1 MTQPALGGAQ
11 CCGEQRGA
19 EPSFASRSAFLEEFA
34 AKRRGL
40 LGTSQENLRNARDR
54 SATPKTRQ
62 RAPPAALVPPRQ
74 PCPFIPYGCQK
85 RPVMTY
91 GTKRSTTFGRGPA
104 HSRESGLGVDQRPLA
119 CLSPSFSPH
128 SPPSSS
134 HSPFSCHGQKNSF
147 LPGENMVSPGTLDQK
162 QSLIPSLLSSSRLGN
177 RHHGRPGRQ
186 KEDSTLSARR
196 FDFPC
201 SDTCLILTRF
211 GP

>member
-1 MTQPALGGAQ
+1 MSSHDLKDGFSHRAGKEKQKLASLRVRHPESMTQPALGGAQ

-104 HSRESGLGVDQRPLA
+104 QSRESGLGVDQRPLA

-134 HSPFSCHGQKNSF
+134 HSPFSCHGPKNSLLIHEIINQCAEVMRF
-147 LPGENMVSPGTLDQK
+147 QTRH
-162 QSLIPSLLSSSRLGN
+162 SLV
-177 RHHGRPGRQ
+177 
-186 KEDSTLSARR
+186 A
-196 FDFPC
+196 
-201 SDTCLILTRF
+201 
-211 GP
+211 

>member
-1 MTQPALGGAQ
+1 MSSHDLKDGFSHRAGKEKQKLASLRVRHPESMTQPALGGAQ

-134 HSPFSCHGQKNSF
+134 HSPFSCHGPKNSF
-147 LPGENMVSPGTLDQK
+147 FHLPL
-162 QSLIPSLLSSSRLGN
+162 
-177 RHHGRPGRQ
+177 
-186 KEDSTLSARR
+186 R
-196 FDFPC
+196 FQ
-201 SDTCLILTRF
+201 
-211 GP
+211 